1 MVPFQIRAGISL
13 SPPRAR
19 MMGNSCTSARSAKAP
34 PQDTMETPPSRCE
47 TKEEP
52 TAWCPSSNRLN
63 KEGNYA
69 VPETDAES
77 HAMMPST
84 TTITLMDSW
93 TMAHTQKL
101 RVAVKDVVA
110 ANPILSGKIV
120 AGEDGKGLAI
130 APSMHDILDPATL
143 NVVAGPSDFE
153 PPADIVA
160 RCSYCQDVL
169 GPLVPDLGTTIQQKA
184 SGGPLFNVSI
194 IKLPD
199 HRAAYVVSLS
209 HIIGDGWT
217 YYALIDQLDCLVNEK
232 TFEPLVWDDP
242 GVSREIDHLSERDK
256 FRSFKLMIPAFIC
269 RMLYN
274 FFTGGRSSHI
284 LEVIDSDAMAELKKA
299 SRGTA
304 AFVSTNDVVTAAV
317 YEIFDSKLAMM
328 ATNLRGANRLA
339 GLPPH
344 SAGNFER
351 LLLHPRAPAAESPA
365 FIREKLLSSPS
376 GFFGKNEVPFWPM
389 ATSDVGFITNWTSL
403 TKFIVTPGA
412 TVSCHVPE
420 CSGNEGLFQWPLN
433 AAIIFQADPTTI
445 VCAHN
450 LKASKVKNRAQSAK
464 LFPKV
469 FKLPA
474 E

>member
-1 MVPFQIRAGISL
+1 
-13 SPPRAR
+13 
-19 MMGNSCTSARSAKAP
+19 MGNRTSSARTKAP
-34 PQDTMETPPSRCE
+34 QEFEPPSRCE
-47 TKEEP
+47 TKEEQS
-52 TAWCPSSNRLN
+52 THAIAWRSCNRLN
-63 KEGNYA
+63 KEGNYTIPQID
-69 VPETDAES
+69 VDELS
-77 HAMMPST
+77 NFPSII
-84 TTITLMDSW
+84 TITLVDGW
-93 TMAHTQKL
+93 TEEQTIKL
-101 RVAVKDVVA
+101 RAAVRDVVA
-110 ANPILSGKIV
+110 ANPILSGKVV
-120 AGEDGKGLAI
+120 AGEGGKGLAI
-130 APSMHDILDPATL
+130 APATHDILDPAML

-412 TVSCHVPE
+412 TVSCHVPYRDYVE
-420 CSGNEGLFQWPLN
+420 NILIDSV
-433 AAIIFQADPTTI
+433 IIFQAGPTTI
-445 VCAHN
+445 LCNHN
-450 LKASKVKNRAQSAK
+450 VNSSKVKARAQSAK
-464 LFPKV
+464 LFRKV
-469 FKLPA
+469 FKLPT